1 MNRNPDFSYLVPA
14 GIPHD
19 SIKINAVLKTASMAN
34 GIHRA
39 IKVKK
44 IYAVN
49 FLTNGSVVIDFDGV
63 EVNP

>member
-1 MNRNPDFSYLVPA
+1 MNRNPNFSYLVPA

-19 SIKINAVLKTASMAN
+19 PIKINAVLETANPITGLQRS
-34 GIHRA
+34 

-49 FLTNGSVVIDFDGV
+49 FLVNGNVVIDFDGV